1 MIEGTVR
8 DLQAS
13 IPVIFRLAGRPN
25 LIIECVVDTG
35 FAGALTLSPDAIR
48 ALGLPFFQE
57 IEANLA
63 NDVDV
68 KTAVH
73 IADILWDGCEVE
85 VAVLAMGRRPLQGT
99 ALLGGKRLC
108 VNFVENGEV
117 TIESNGVAVTK

>member
-8 DLQAS
+8 ALQAS
-13 IPVIFRLAGRPN
+13 IPAIFRLAGRPN

-35 FAGALTLSPDAIR
+35 FAGALTLSPDAIK

-63 NDVDV
+63 NDV
-68 KTAVH
+68 
-73 IADILWDGCEVE
+73 E
-85 VAVLAMGRRPLQGT
+85 VAVLAMRRRPLLGT

-117 TIESNGVAVTK
+117 TIESNAVAAAK

>member
-1 MIEGTVR
+1 MIEGTIR

-35 FAGALTLSPDAIR
+35 FAGALTLSPDAIK

-63 NDVDV
+63 NE
-68 KTAVH
+68 
-73 IADILWDGCEVE
+73 IE
-85 VAVLAMGRRPLQGT
+85 VAVLAMGRRPLLGT

-117 TIESNGVAVTK
+117 TIESNGVAVAK